1 MRSSSTILQRRL
13 GRDAS
18 LFLDCRALFFCAAAD
33 GPQQGFTPLESLMDP
48 PGDGAPVLT
57 GFAGMEMINEMF
69 QRQARRVETQLQQ
82 QANDRRR
89 IDVSNAQLL
98 VMQSQLMWHA
108 QHYQDRSEQVAQSAE
123 TIVQMHNYIEQM
135 AAEQA
140 RSVGVAQQ
148 LSADVA
154 SMREQLEPH
163 ELKAVHRDLSEIAKG
178 TTHLAS
184 LPYLGELFTGGVTVG
199 ASSSYAHLSSLSSLS
214 DDHRLGEL
222 IESKKSRKSGI
233 GSSASQ
239 RSPAYTHLR
248 SSTDQYSHD
257 SSCSDSADAS
267 AASTVLSIAKRHPST
282 SHAEGAS
289 HASSHASPG
298 TRGKAAKEPH
308 ENSHEPPPLTAQR
321 PSCLDAANHT
331 ATPIAAFA
339 PSAAFANTAAASSSS
354 VPLSSAVGGGGPP
367 SFLHPQHGL
376 LPTHG
381 HDPALLP
388 LVTHVAH
395 GHDPAV
401 PALRGAVPL
410 PSVPLA
416 TAPLAS
422 GMVAGASAKVMQGV
436 LPYPGQCLLEF
447 QQGVVTGE
455 ALEPFV
461 PDSLASWKPPA
472 LPPLPSHSSQQPW
485 RPALAAFAP
494 MPHALPTLP
503 PPTAAPIASPSSQPT
518 CYLSHLTG
526 LHRAPMLSEPPAK
539 RSATSVESFP
549 SSRERPPHAG
559 WPRTEYVATAA
570 VERGSEGG
578 GNAVDYMHSK
588 GAIE

>member
-108 QHYQDRSEQVAQSAE
+108 QHYQGRSEQVAKSAE

-184 LPYLGELFTGGVTVG
+184 LPYVGELFTGGVTGG
-199 ASSSYAHLSSLSSLS
+199 ASSSFAHLSSLSSLS
-214 DDHRLGEL
+214 DDHRMREL
-222 IESKKSRKSGI
+222 IESKKSRKSAI

-248 SSTDQYSHD
+248 SSTDHYSHD

-282 SHAEGAS
+282 SHAAGAS
-289 HASSHASPG
+289 HASSHASSG
-298 TRGKAAKEPH
+298 TRGTAVEDSH
-308 ENSHEPPPLTAQR
+308 GNSHEPPPLTAQR
-321 PSCLDAANHT
+321 LSCLDAATHT
-331 ATPIAAFA
+331 ATPIAALA
-339 PSAAFANTAAASSSS
+339 PSAAFATTAAASSSF
-354 VPLSSAVGGGGPP
+354 VALSSAVGGGGPP
-367 SFLHPQHGL
+367 SFLHPLHGL
-376 LPTHG
+376 LPSHG
-381 HDPALLP
+381 HDPA
-388 LVTHVAH
+388 A
-395 GHDPAV
+395 
-401 PALRGAVPL
+401 PALRGAVPM

-503 PPTAAPIASPSSQPT
+503 PPTAAPIASPSSQPA
-518 CYLSHLTG
+518 YLSHLTG

>member
-1 MRSSSTILQRRL
+1 
-13 GRDAS
+13 
-18 LFLDCRALFFCAAAD
+18 
-33 GPQQGFTPLESLMDP
+33 MDP

-108 QHYQDRSEQVAQSAE
+108 QHYQDRSEQVAKSAE

-148 LSADVA
+148 LSAEVA

-163 ELKAVHRDLSEIAKG
+163 KLKAVHRDLSEIAKG

-184 LPYLGELFTGGVTVG
+184 LPYLGGLFTGGVTGG
-199 ASSSYAHLSSLSSLS
+199 ASSSFAHLSSLSSLS
-214 DDHRLGEL
+214 DDHRMREL
-222 IESKKSRKSGI
+222 IESKKSRKSAI

-248 SSTDQYSHD
+248 SSTDHYSHD

-267 AASTVLSIAKRHPST
+267 AASTVLSIAKRHPSS
-282 SHAEGAS
+282 SHAAGAS
-289 HASSHASPG
+289 HASSHASSG
-298 TRGKAAKEPH
+298 TRGTAVEDSH
-308 ENSHEPPPLTAQR
+308 GNSHGNSHEPPPLTAQR
-321 PSCLDAANHT
+321 LSCLDAATHT

-339 PSAAFANTAAASSSS
+339 PSAAFATTEAASSNS
-354 VPLSSAVGGGGPP
+354 VTLSSAVGGGPP
-367 SFLHPQHGL
+367 SFLHPLHGL
-376 LPTHG
+376 LPSHG
-381 HDPALLP
+381 HDPA
-388 LVTHVAH
+388 A
-395 GHDPAV
+395 
-401 PALRGAVPL
+401 PALRGAVPM

-447 QQGVVTGE
+447 QQGVVTDE

-461 PDSLASWKPPA
+461 PDSLASWKPPP
-472 LPPLPSHSSQQPW
+472 LPPVPSPSSQQPW

-494 MPHALPTLP
+494 IPHTLPTLP
-503 PPTAAPIASPSSQPT
+503 PPTAAPIASPSSQPPS
-518 CYLSHLTG
+518 YLSHPTG
-526 LHRAPMLSEPPAK
+526 LHRAPTLSEPPAK
-539 RSATSVESFP
+539 RSATSVESIP
-549 SSRERPPHAG
+549 SSAVLPGELAPSGRERAG
-559 WPRTEYVATAA
+559 WARTEYVAIAA
-570 VERGSEGG
+570 LERGSEGG
-578 GNAVDYMHSK
+578 GNSADYMHSK
-588 GAIE
+588 GAVD